1 MAKHLKKMQ
10 SVSSNLKDDW
20 YCMVAKGRLPA
31 GSKIQKDDEVLLAEN
46 GYGIFG
52 RGFVNLIIIKKFNN
66 LTDFIFHALHKSKIK
81 DDAYWL
87 SKIKEYGKLNNNNI
101 KLNLIEFTLVNTEQF
116 DTIFPLEKRFL
127 NESSWYYLED
137 NFKLRKPNKNTI
149 LTADIPS
156 FLREKIYHMYKIKAS
171 EHVLDIDHFV
181 PQSLG
186 GPGNIIENLVPISA
200 SINRRKSNRVPSK
213 LFQVGKDN
221 FNIDLPNNFKLGHNL
236 FYNNPAELKI
246 ARDIIS
252 KINIIRSESE
262 IRKIY
267 SEIRKYHF
275 PNL

>member
-1 MAKHLKKMQ
+1 MA
-10 SVSSNLKDDW
+10 S
-20 YCMVAKGRLPA
+20 
-31 GSKIQKDDEVLLAEN
+31 
-46 GYGIFG
+46 
-52 RGFVNLIIIKKFNN
+52 
-66 LTDFIFHALHKSKIK
+66 
-81 DDAYWL
+81 L
-87 SKIKEYGKLNNNNI
+87 S
-101 KLNLIEFTLVNTEQF
+101 
-116 DTIFPLEKRFL
+116 
-127 NESSWYYLED
+127 LED
-137 NFKLRKPNKNTI
+137 E
-149 LTADIPS
+149 
-156 FLREKIYHMYKIKAS
+156 LREKIYHMYKIKAS

-236 FYNNPAELKI
+236 FYNKPAELKI